1 MVSPNPNYSQVG
13 FGLVALMLW
22 SVARCGTALNRPEA
36 WASTFIMWTWCRWHL
51 SKGKLFHC
59 LTDSVV
65 VINLQGVDLVFCA
78 VFALDCLDWTDFAKG
93 WTPSLGA
100 LSGLLWAFTLDSLWM
115 HFFDIFCIFLWS
127 PKYKYQNCPPSCRHG
142 FQGLCLRVSDFAFLY
157 FFFRGCV
164 Q

>member
-115 HFFDIFCIFLWS
+115 HFLIF
-127 PKYKYQNCPPSCRHG
+127 
-142 FQGLCLRVSDFAFLY
+142 FAFFCGPRNTNIRIVHPHVGTGSRVFAYVSPISLFFT